1 MKNGIRRGNSQCKI
15 TGDLSKYAFKK
26 ISIENYEFT
35 SVSIPLTFQEIQTKA
50 QQKIL
55 LLSKEQMGQEKAL
68 YSIP

>member
-1 MKNGIRRGNSQCKI
+1 MG
-15 TGDLSKYAFKK
+15 
-26 ISIENYEFT
+26 FT